1 MTKRRSIVMRVLIV
15 AAGVFGA
22 QAATAAVPAAD
33 TPPITAAAATDP
45 QEVECMAKAIVRE
58 AGNQP
63 ERGQVAIAQVIR
75 TRMKSGR
82 FAPSACGV
90 VKQRGQFFDPDAY
103 NPSRTTSRWTNAI
116 RIATETLNGLGEE
129 VAPGALFF
137 RSARATLKQR
147 IRIVQIADHI
157 FYR

>member
-15 AAGVFGA
+15 AAGAFGA
-22 QAATAAVPAAD
+22 QVATAAPAD
-33 TPPITAAAATDP
+33 STPPITAAATNP

-90 VKQRGQFFDPDAY
+90 VKQRGQFFDPDSY
-103 NPSRTTSRWTNAI
+103 NPPRTTSRWTNAI